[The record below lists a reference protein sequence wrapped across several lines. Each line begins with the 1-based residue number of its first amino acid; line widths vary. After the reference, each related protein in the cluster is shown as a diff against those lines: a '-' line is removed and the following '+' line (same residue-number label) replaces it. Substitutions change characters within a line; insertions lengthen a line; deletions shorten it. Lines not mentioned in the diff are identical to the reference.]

1 MQIELKK
8 VWGELTVELGKLDHM
23 KQSKVKILLTFIEDT
38 INSYETEVRTGF
50 LKIKDIDIL
59 AYISGHQINIA
70 IYLYI
75 HI

>member
-8 VWGELTVELGKLDHM
+8 VWGGQTVELGKLDHM
-23 KQSKVKILLTFIEDT
+23 KQSEVKILLTFIEDT

-50 LKIKDIDIL
+50 LKISGINIL
-59 AYISGHQINIA
+59 ACISGHQINIV
-70 IYLYI
+70 INLYI

>member
-8 VWGELTVELGKLDHM
+8 VWGDQTVELGKLDHM
-23 KQSKVKILLTFIEDT
+23 KQSEVKILLTFIEDT

-50 LKIKDIDIL
+50 LKIRDIDIL